1 MVKILNSRLGN
12 IFSTHSILQPSQFA
26 GLSGGS
32 TMSPINVAKQLIDDA
47 RTNNKE
53 IWLYLQD
60 LSKCY
65 DRVDTRILR
74 HAMTRLKIPL
84 NFIDLV
90 IDLFTNRR
98 NYVLTDVGKTPDYDV
113 LVGIDQGEV
122 ISPLLWCIYYD
133 PLLTKV
139 QQSSHLGY
147 NLSHSFAPDV
157 RSPALITKDAKVPA
171 LAYMDDTLWISGLHG
186 NLQSILRIASSF
198 YSFTNILINDFKARL
213 LSSITKPVPK
223 KKNQPRQSPPSQTT
237 FNISPSHN
245 ITVKFTLYATSI
257 RYLGAWISIK
267 KNDST
272 IISHARWT
280 INHAVYNMRN
290 ACLTDLQLLYIY
302 NKVLIPQL
310 EYRTQMTILTKDNC
324 DAISSIFIQL
334 FKAKLNLA
342 RSTPNAIP
350 LNRWIYNYRDLYGV
364 QLQAKLSNFL
374 IALNHQ
380 SLLGKVTNI

>member
-1 MVKILNSRLGN
+1 
-12 IFSTHSILQPSQFA
+12 
-26 GLSGGS
+26 
-32 TMSPINVAKQLIDDA
+32 MSPINVAKQLIDDA
-47 RTNNKE
+47 RTNNKK

-84 NFIDLV
+84 SFVDLV

-113 LVGIDQGEV
+113 LIEIDQGEV

-147 NLSHSFAPDV
+147 NLSHSFAPDI

-186 NLQSILRIASSF
+186 NLQSTLRIASSF
-198 YSFTNILINDFKARL
+198 YSFTNILVNDFKARL
-213 LSSITKPVPK
+213 LFSVTKPIPK
-223 KKNQPRQSPPSQTT
+223 KKNQPRQPPPSQTI

-245 ITVKFTLYATSI
+245 ITVKFTPYASSI

-267 KNDST
+267 KNDT
-272 IISHARWT
+272 V
-280 INHAVYNMRN
+280 N
-290 ACLTDLQLLYIY
+290 
-302 NKVLIPQL
+302 
-310 EYRTQMTILTKDNC
+310 
-324 DAISSIFIQL
+324 
-334 FKAKLNLA
+334 
-342 RSTPNAIP
+342 
-350 LNRWIYNYRDLYGV
+350 
-364 QLQAKLSNFL
+364 
-374 IALNHQ
+374 
-380 SLLGKVTNI
+380 SL